1 MYQQQWFS
9 WKFWTDAS
17 KESMRTSS
25 IRLYTAIVV
34 AIEVVKKD
42 RYNYTFY
49 TWFHKNIGFLCGILF
64 VFFQV
69 WDNNKAFSFC
79 YIAHSFKMFESLI
92 NVMTEDSIID
102 FFHNKFTF
110 PILHYYYFQTMCFCK
125 LLLTSRNFT
134 VAS

>member
-49 TWFHKNIGFLCGILF
+49 TWFHKNIGFLCRKLF

-69 WDNNKAFSFC
+69 WDNNKAFIYC
-79 YIAHSFKMFESLI
+79 YVAHSLKLFESLI
-92 NVMTEDSIID
+92 NTMTKDGIMD

-110 PILHYYYFQTMCFCK
+110 PILHYYYFQNQGFFK
-125 LLLTSRNFT
+125 LVLTSRNFT